1 MNFQNLPPIESS
13 KTLLDLAFRRARER
27 STAKKLTGKWL
38 DIIKRK
44 ESTKI
49 DSIKDT
55 LVTKFLAILQSFPK
69 EYDLSSFYVKLM
81 NLTLDYPVYKKS
93 LASVNWGSTRI
104 RTFHRQYASKIN
116 KARDRQAIT
125 HLSKEYYGRI
135 SSILKQLD
143 KHFHYLEKS
152 RTIMRTYPDIKE
164 MFTICIFG
172 FQNVGKTTFLN
183 KLTGSTAMTAPYPF
197 TTTSINTGYTE
208 INGHKIQVLDVPG
221 TLGRAAKMNNIELQ
235 AKLVVDELAKVIIY
249 VFDISGESAYTLE
262 QQEELLHKISK
273 DHLILIYLSK
283 KDLLSQNQINRFP
296 HKHFSLEEINKEIEL
311 LVEI

>member
-93 LASVNWGSTRI
+93 LASVNWGSTNSLGYVNFVSVEEGDYLF
-104 RTFHRQYASKIN
+104 TLKNVVN
-116 KARDRQAIT
+116 K
-125 HLSKEYYGRI
+125 
-135 SSILKQLD
+135 
-143 KHFHYLEKS
+143 KS
-152 RTIMRTYPDIKE
+152 PRPPSH
-164 MFTICIFG
+164 
-172 FQNVGKTTFLN
+172 N
-183 KLTGSTAMTAPYPF
+183 
-197 TTTSINTGYTE
+197 TSIE
-208 INGHKIQVLDVPG
+208 
-221 TLGRAAKMNNIELQ
+221 R
-235 AKLVVDELAKVIIY
+235 
-249 VFDISGESAYTLE
+249 
-262 QQEELLHKISK
+262 
-273 DHLILIYLSK
+273 ILWE
-283 KDLLSQNQINRFP
+283 DLLYP
-296 HKHFSLEEINKEIEL
+296 
-311 LVEI
+311 